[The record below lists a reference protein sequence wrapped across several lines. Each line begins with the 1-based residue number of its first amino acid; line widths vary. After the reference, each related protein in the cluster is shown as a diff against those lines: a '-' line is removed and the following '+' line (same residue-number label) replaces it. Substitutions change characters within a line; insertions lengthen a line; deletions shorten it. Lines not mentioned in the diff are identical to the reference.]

1 MEISLV
7 SSPMPQSNNWIFF
20 SPPENTG
27 DTQIFLT
34 QIVTKSK
41 SALKTSGR
49 ALFIFRSRTS
59 LLILPRTTWFIVAA
73 SERPGFSVLVRL
85 ISPITGACHTAA
97 TALTV
102 TESQNSDVL

>member
-7 SSPMPQSNNWIFF
+7 SLPMPQSNTWVLC
-20 SPPENTG
+20 SPSETIA
-27 DTQIFLT
+27 DALVFLT
-34 QIVTKSK
+34 RNCHKAEIRI
-41 SALKTSGR
+41 KTSGR
-49 ALFIFRSRTS
+49 ALFIFRSRTP

-97 TALTV
+97 PALTV

>member
-34 QIVTKSK
+34 QKCHKAEIRIKNF
-41 SALKTSGR
+41 G
-49 ALFIFRSRTS
+49 
-59 LLILPRTTWFIVAA
+59 
-73 SERPGFSVLVRL
+73 PGTFYFPFSNLTPDPTPHHLVHRRR
-85 ISPITGACHTAA
+85 
-97 TALTV
+97 
-102 TESQNSDVL
+102 